1 MCQALVRLA
10 GVDSS
15 GQSAKMRFSEDG
27 GDEYIVDTVCQTT
40 YHAIT
45 DQVRRRIEPDA
56 LGEKEVVFRSPLLSD
71 VLIRHLL
78 GLCML

>member
-1 MCQALVRLA
+1 VCQDSVRLA
-10 GVDSS
+10 EVDSS

-27 GDEYIVDTVCQTT
+27 GDEYMSTQSAKLT

-56 LGEKEVVFRSPLLSD
+56 LGEKEIVFRRPLLSD

-78 GLCML
+78 DLCML

>member
-1 MCQALVRLA
+1 M
-10 GVDSS
+10 ST
-15 GQSAKMRFSEDG
+15 QSAKL
-27 GDEYIVDTVCQTT
+27 T

-56 LGEKEVVFRSPLLSD
+56 LGEKEIVFRRPLLSD

-78 GLCML
+78 DLCML